1 MVGGTDMNF
10 SEMSRKAKVMKKRY
24 PVGTRVELIE
34 MNDPYSKLTPGE
46 KGTVRVVDDI
56 GTVHVNWDCGS
67 SLGLVPGEDSFRT
80 I

>member
-1 MVGGTDMNF
+1 MVGGTGMNF
-10 SEMSRKAKVMKKRY
+10 SEMSRKAKVMNKRY

-34 MNDPYSKLTPGE
+34 MNDPYSKLIPGE